1 MEASENTI
9 KLYYTTEV
17 EKLQM
22 PEYGRLVL
30 KMVEQ
35 LKDIK
40 DREKRT
46 EQAMAVVKVMES
58 LNPQVHQ
65 QENWYQ
71 KLWDHLFIIAGY
83 DLDVDSPFPKPVPE
97 VVNSRPDPI
106 PLNTKPI
113 RARHYGRNIESI
125 LDLIASEP
133 EGDEKTE
140 MIRSLAIYMRQQ
152 YLIWNK
158 DTVSDATIF
167 QDIERLSEGRVKVPE
182 GLQLGKIS
190 EGTSFSRPGLNLGFN
205 NGKNAK
211 FNRGFRKKGKK

>member
-1 MEASENTI
+1 MEASENSV
-9 KLYYTTEV
+9 KLYYNTEV
-17 EKLQM
+17 EKLAM

-30 KMVEQ
+30 KMVQQ
-35 LKDIK
+35 LKDIP

-46 EQAMAVVKVMES
+46 EQAYAVVRVMES

-65 QENWYQ
+65 QENWFQ
-71 KLWDHLFIIAGY
+71 KLWDHLFVIAGY
-83 DLDVDSPFPKPVPE
+83 DLDIDSPFPKPEPDII
-97 VVNSRPDPI
+97 NSRPDPI

-133 EGDEKTE
+133 EGEEKTE
-140 MIRSLAIYMRQQ
+140 MIRCLAIYMRQQ

-167 QDIERLSEGRVKVPE
+167 QDIERLSGGRVKVPE
-182 GLQLGKIS
+182 GLELSKIS
-190 EGTSFSRPGLNLGFN
+190 EGASFSRPGMNLGY
-205 NGKNAK
+205 GKSAK
-211 FNRGFRKKGKK
+211 YNRGFRKKGKK